1 MVDDSNS
8 AGPASVGDVSGFTRL
23 RDLRGMKVVTDA
35 GELAGTLDG
44 ADIDPASGQITRYIV
59 VEQGKGLFQRARRF
73 TLPPE
78 GIVGI
83 GVDLV
88 TVAASVITVQREE
101 TAE

>member
-1 MVDDSNS
+1 V
-8 AGPASVGDVSGFTRL
+8 VS
-23 RDLRGMKVVTDA
+23 DA

-44 ADIDPASGQITRYIV
+44 ADVDPASGQITRYIV
-59 VEQGKGLFQRARRF
+59 AEPGKTLFQRGHHF

-78 GIVGI
+78 GIVGV

-88 TVAASVITVQREE
+88 TVAASAITVQREE